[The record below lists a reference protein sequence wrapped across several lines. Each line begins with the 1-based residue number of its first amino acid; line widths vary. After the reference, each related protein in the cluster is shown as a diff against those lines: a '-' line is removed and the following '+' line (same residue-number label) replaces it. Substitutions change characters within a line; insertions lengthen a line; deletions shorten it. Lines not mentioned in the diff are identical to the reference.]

1 MLRRMESPP
10 AEESNQVEDIGAIG
24 DTAKTTKIT
33 EQDTDSFKDR
43 TEIQQDRQ
51 SPKDIRTD
59 IPGDTEPF
67 KDIKTE
73 IQGDSEPSEDIRTE
87 SQENDYENDTFE
99 DEGSEITESIKEEIQ
114 SESESCDSKTLGSDN
129 GDICHNIFSSE
140 NKKDETGIVA
150 EISESHDSKNKEEI
164 ELEDKSQQSSKAV
177 TEYHQYENVEI
188 TTDEDDEKKEF
199 KVDETITT
207 TETQSRTDIGA
218 GQDDTKSSIVVGAG
232 KDEHARSDI
241 GEGVDEPKSNE
252 EKVRSEESIVDDDEN
267 GNFQEIPEE
276 LLMVKQN
283 TVTDHGD
290 SGSDTNQIDERL
302 SIKSEDNFES
312 FDPSLGNVQ
321 NIKKDTLDEKDTNL
335 DKPETELV
343 VMETDFKPEKKEDE
357 EDLESMKDEK
367 DEDEDKSSATDTSN
381 LANIIV
387 KHVLD
392 TAVSTFNNDT
402 SFSSDE
408 GLENDE
414 GSVSK
419 ERLTTEGD
427 GSQGK
432 HQNDTDENERDE
444 RKEQLEL
451 QIDIDSLTREECLPS
466 GAESGDGQ
474 EVEFDENGNRRGEPE
489 VTSHP
494 VAMEIAVSM
503 VIDRKE
509 AEATRVTDQIQEDI
523 KEISEHISLNDTIET
538 EQNVSRTV
546 ENGVEHLSSE
556 NEADIQTSVEPQKK
570 NIFLEQQPCE
580 DEEACGSQGM
590 PKLDPL
596 PNYPDYPI
604 NYGNYKVCRK
614 LSPREKECIIIDT
627 GEILTCKNKSQEQT
641 GTLQGQ
647 SDLSENVC
655 NRSSTPQETMNNSR
669 EIFGIENNR
678 SPQRN
683 GENSFRIMKNSYDL
697 RQSPVTSPRDQYK
710 ANNIARDQTAS
721 HPNVPEN
728 IGYAHVNLSQS
739 NPDED
744 TGTSSVPATQHVL
757 FKHHDDH
764 DYETSRRQLRNEEN
778 LQKLNNESDLRHGMQ
793 PGGRITHMDYSPSRN
808 LYNTQGE
815 IDLSDPSVMVRY
827 QRNILSQNLYQNLGN
842 ASAPEVSMDHSHS
855 TDPLRMSESESAL
868 LSQMYARYGNLSS
881 QSRNMTGSY
890 SDEREIST
898 STDAVSTPP
907 RSGPV
912 PGYRTLHEQQNTWMQ
927 MFKTLEEKHQLDLQQ
942 QNRLH
947 KESLFNLQQ
956 HMENELFDQQKNFR
970 QKLTT
975 HKEALSHPLNR
986 SLSPINSVHDE
997 HSKSYSRM
1005 NDSQISRTAENL
1017 PQGRDGTLSYQ
1028 ETFQTHNSLL
1038 RNRSPSWREI
1048 YKEIRGVDAS
1058 DCDEDHSPRET
1069 VRRSL
1074 DRDFSNSPER
1084 SRSNIEGQGQ
1094 KENNLTRQSY
1104 SPRERPSRSSH
1115 QEPPRAG
1122 VYSSPMPI
1130 LRGKV
1135 NNTEQEIEPTVTPPR
1150 RDDRNS
1156 NNGDRITSPSMSEK
1170 KQSSS
1175 LQRLLESHHQE
1186 RLQQQA
1192 QRDVELAGD
1201 PTNADDVFL
1210 SASTRVSLRE
1220 KHAKH
1225 MADLREYYE
1234 KELRELR
1241 GSLLTDMTEQTP
1253 YKRVSSENQ
1262 NLVIENRLLREK
1274 IQDMENG
1281 TTVITR
1287 QCRELEQINH
1297 GLEIRAKEYAENLN
1311 ESQAKLNN
1319 FRNKMEELQFYYR
1332 EKDESAEQLE
1342 FQVKHLN
1349 DKIRAAKKTNQELTD
1364 QIQRERGVLHK
1375 ISDKCEAAER
1385 DQQLIKESLSNTEN
1399 KLYDARTEIVELKRT
1414 VSKLELENKRLSRE
1428 NDNLHRRMQTGN
1440 SILHGSFH
1448 DSFES
1453 PTSDYVPSPKRET
1466 STVTVK
1472 SPRGVKSPRS
1482 EAGSRS
1488 NTRRDNSMS
1497 ERERMNGSLGD
1508 LSVQS
1513 SSRSKSPL
1521 RNSAN
1526 GYEQLGDS
1534 VLESSID
1541 QIDTSTVSPVMRAE
1555 QDLYRLRDMMRT
1567 IGQSPNEPPKFKLKK
1582 KFYGSDIQTQTRNGD
1597 FSPGSSPKIQRKKSP
1612 SSSPKTKSTQSRRS
1626 QDSSNGILNNS
1637 SARGQ
1642 RPPSKLSVNPD
1653 EYSSPTRFD
1662 ISTDKNKSNGV
1673 IPRRHPG
1680 DGEPQRDE
1688 NKPSN
1693 KSAQSSKV
1701 KKSKKVLNG
1710 SHDSRSEVEDT
1721 LNRIRSGEYVTRPE
1735 WEDLYTSMA
1744 KPSDNQPV
1752 QPMPREEK
1760 IRDRLCNIT
1769 DLEHRYDDLSAEK
1782 RTLESTLSRIPIHGK
1797 GKQEKER
1804 VDEKL
1809 DQVEREL
1816 GSIRMSLKRYN
1827 VLKTS
1832 I

>member
-1 MLRRMESPP
+1 MGVDRC
-10 AEESNQVEDIGAIG
+10 Q
-24 DTAKTTKIT
+24 AKDSKTT
-33 EQDTDSFKDR
+33 EQDTESSKDR
-43 TEIQQDRQ
+43 TEIQQDTESSKDRTEIQ
-51 SPKDIRTD
+51 QDSESPKDIRT
-59 IPGDTEPF
+59 GDQGDSQPI

-73 IQGDSEPSEDIRTE
+73 IHGDSEHSEDIRTE

-114 SESESCDSKTLGSDN
+114 SESESCDSKTFDSDN
-129 GDICHNIFSSE
+129 GQNIVTSE
-140 NKKDETGIVA
+140 VKKDEIGIVD
-150 EISESHDSKNKEEI
+150 EKSNSHDSKNKEEM
-164 ELEDKSQQSSKAV
+164 EGDETSQQSVNMVKAV
-177 TEYHQYENVEI
+177 TEYHQYVNVEI
-188 TTDEDDEKKEF
+188 TADEDDDKKDF
-199 KVDETITT
+199 IVDEKITT
-207 TETQSRTDIGA
+207 TETKVSTDIGA
-218 GQDDTKSSIVVGAG
+218 GKVETKSKEEIV
-232 KDEHARSDI
+232 S
-241 GEGVDEPKSNE
+241 
-252 EKVRSEESIVDDDEN
+252 SEESSVNDDEN
-267 GNFQEIPEE
+267 GNFQEISEE
-276 LLMVKQN
+276 LLMVKQK
-283 TVTDHGD
+283 TISDHVD
-290 SGSDTNQIDERL
+290 SGSETNQIDERN
-302 SIKSEDNFES
+302 SIKSEENLES
-312 FDPSLGNVQ
+312 FDSSSGNVQ
-321 NIKKDTLDEKDTNL
+321 NIKTEEIRKDTLEDQTVHFEKDTNL
-335 DKPETELV
+335 EKPENEII
-343 VMETDFKPEKKEDE
+343 VMETEFKPEEKENGE
-357 EDLESMKDEK
+357 
-367 DEDEDKSSATDTSN
+367 EDEDKSSATDTSN

-408 GLENDE
+408 GLENDGE
-414 GSVSK
+414 SVSK
-419 ERLTTEGD
+419 ERLTTEVD
-427 GSQGK
+427 ESQIK
-432 HQNDTDENERDE
+432 HPDNKDEIEIDE
-444 RKEQLEL
+444 RKEWSQTVV
-451 QIDIDSLTREECLPS
+451 DSLTREECLPS
-466 GAESGDGQ
+466 GEESADGQ

-489 VTSHP
+489 ISANP

-503 VIDRKE
+503 VIDRKD

-538 EQNVSRTV
+538 EQNASRTV

-556 NEADIQTSVEPQKK
+556 NEADIQSSVEPQKK
-570 NIFLEQQPCE
+570 NIYERQQSG
-580 DEEACGSQGM
+580 EACGSQGM

-627 GEILTCKNKSQEQT
+627 GEILTCKDKSQEQKEI
-641 GTLQGQ
+641 LQGQ
-647 SDLSENVC
+647 GDPSENFC
-655 NRSSTPQETMNNSR
+655 KRSSTPQQTMNNSR

-683 GENSFRIMKNSYDL
+683 GESSFRIMKNSYDL

-710 ANNIARDQTAS
+710 ANNITRDQTAS
-721 HPNVPEN
+721 HPNVTEN

-739 NPDED
+739 KYPDED
-744 TGTSSVPATQHVL
+744 AGTSSVPANQHVL

-764 DYETSRRQLRNEEN
+764 DYETSRRQLRNEDN
-778 LQKLNNESDLRHGMQ
+778 LQKLNNESDLRHGIQ
-793 PGGRITHMDYSPSRN
+793 PGSRMQHMDHSPSRN

-827 QRNILSQNLYQNLGN
+827 QRNILSQNLHQNFAN
-842 ASAPEVSMDHSHS
+842 ASATEVSMDHSHS
-855 TDPLRMSESESAL
+855 TNPLRMSETDTAL
-868 LSQMYARYGNLSS
+868 LSQLYARYGNLSS

-890 SDEREIST
+890 SDERDIST
-898 STDAVSTPP
+898 STDAISTPP

-975 HKEALSHPLNR
+975 HKEALSHSLNR

-1048 YKEIRGVDAS
+1048 YKEIRGIDAS

-1074 DRDFSNSPER
+1074 NRDFSNSPER

-1094 KENNLTRQSY
+1094 KENNLTRQSL

-1150 RDDRNS
+1150 REDRNFNS
-1156 NNGDRITSPSMSEK
+1156 GDRVTSPSMSEK

-1201 PTNADDVFL
+1201 STNADDVFL

-1234 KELRELR
+1234 KELRDLR
-1241 GSLLTDMTEQTP
+1241 GSLLSDMTEQSP

-1274 IQDMENG
+1274 IQDMEND

-1297 GLEIRAKEYAENLN
+1297 GLEVRAKEYAENLN

-1319 FRNKMEELQFYYR
+1319 FRNKMEELQYYYR

-1349 DKIRAAKKTNQELTD
+1349 DKIRAAKKTHQELTD
-1364 QIQRERGVLHK
+1364 QIQRERGVIHK
-1375 ISDKCEAAER
+1375 ISDKYEAAER
-1385 DQQLIKESLSNTEN
+1385 DQQLMKESLSSTEN

-1414 VSKLELENKRLSRE
+1414 VSKLELENKRLCRE

-1440 SILHGSFH
+1440 TSVLHGSFH

-1453 PTSDYVPSPKRET
+1453 PSSDYAPSPKRET
-1466 STVTVK
+1466 PTVSIK

-1482 EAGSRS
+1482 EAGPRS
-1488 NTRRDNSMS
+1488 NTRRDNSLS
-1497 ERERMNGSLGD
+1497 ERERMNGSSAD

-1513 SSRSKSPL
+1513 ERKTI
-1521 RNSAN
+1521 
-1526 GYEQLGDS
+1526 LGMNIAY
-1534 VLESSID
+1534 ID
-1541 QIDTSTVSPVMRAE
+1541 
-1555 QDLYRLRDMMRT
+1555 
-1567 IGQSPNEPPKFKLKK
+1567 
-1582 KFYGSDIQTQTRNGD
+1582 
-1597 FSPGSSPKIQRKKSP
+1597 
-1612 SSSPKTKSTQSRRS
+1612 
-1626 QDSSNGILNNS
+1626 
-1637 SARGQ
+1637 
-1642 RPPSKLSVNPD
+1642 
-1653 EYSSPTRFD
+1653 
-1662 ISTDKNKSNGV
+1662 
-1673 IPRRHPG
+1673 
-1680 DGEPQRDE
+1680 
-1688 NKPSN
+1688 
-1693 KSAQSSKV
+1693 
-1701 KKSKKVLNG
+1701 
-1710 SHDSRSEVEDT
+1710 
-1721 LNRIRSGEYVTRPE
+1721 
-1735 WEDLYTSMA
+1735 
-1744 KPSDNQPV
+1744 
-1752 QPMPREEK
+1752 
-1760 IRDRLCNIT
+1760 IT
-1769 DLEHRYDDLSAEK
+1769 
-1782 RTLESTLSRIPIHGK
+1782 
-1797 GKQEKER
+1797 
-1804 VDEKL
+1804 
-1809 DQVEREL
+1809 
-1816 GSIRMSLKRYN
+1816 
-1827 VLKTS
+1827 
-1832 I
+1832 

>member
-1 MLRRMESPP
+1 
-10 AEESNQVEDIGAIG
+10 
-24 DTAKTTKIT
+24 
-33 EQDTDSFKDR
+33 
-43 TEIQQDRQ
+43 
-51 SPKDIRTD
+51 
-59 IPGDTEPF
+59 
-67 KDIKTE
+67 
-73 IQGDSEPSEDIRTE
+73 
-87 SQENDYENDTFE
+87 
-99 DEGSEITESIKEEIQ
+99 
-114 SESESCDSKTLGSDN
+114 
-129 GDICHNIFSSE
+129 
-140 NKKDETGIVA
+140 
-150 EISESHDSKNKEEI
+150 
-164 ELEDKSQQSSKAV
+164 
-177 TEYHQYENVEI
+177 
-188 TTDEDDEKKEF
+188 
-199 KVDETITT
+199 
-207 TETQSRTDIGA
+207 
-218 GQDDTKSSIVVGAG
+218 
-232 KDEHARSDI
+232 
-241 GEGVDEPKSNE
+241 
-252 EKVRSEESIVDDDEN
+252 
-267 GNFQEIPEE
+267 
-276 LLMVKQN
+276 
-283 TVTDHGD
+283 
-290 SGSDTNQIDERL
+290 
-302 SIKSEDNFES
+302 
-312 FDPSLGNVQ
+312 
-321 NIKKDTLDEKDTNL
+321 
-335 DKPETELV
+335 
-343 VMETDFKPEKKEDE
+343 
-357 EDLESMKDEK
+357 
-367 DEDEDKSSATDTSN
+367 
-381 LANIIV
+381 
-387 KHVLD
+387 
-392 TAVSTFNNDT
+392 
-402 SFSSDE
+402 
-408 GLENDE
+408 
-414 GSVSK
+414 
-419 ERLTTEGD
+419 
-427 GSQGK
+427 
-432 HQNDTDENERDE
+432 
-444 RKEQLEL
+444 
-451 QIDIDSLTREECLPS
+451 
-466 GAESGDGQ
+466 
-474 EVEFDENGNRRGEPE
+474 
-489 VTSHP
+489 
-494 VAMEIAVSM
+494 
-503 VIDRKE
+503 
-509 AEATRVTDQIQEDI
+509 
-523 KEISEHISLNDTIET
+523 
-538 EQNVSRTV
+538 
-546 ENGVEHLSSE
+546 
-556 NEADIQTSVEPQKK
+556 
-570 NIFLEQQPCE
+570 
-580 DEEACGSQGM
+580 
-590 PKLDPL
+590 
-596 PNYPDYPI
+596 
-604 NYGNYKVCRK
+604 
-614 LSPREKECIIIDT
+614 
-627 GEILTCKNKSQEQT
+627 
-641 GTLQGQ
+641 
-647 SDLSENVC
+647 
-655 NRSSTPQETMNNSR
+655 
-669 EIFGIENNR
+669 
-678 SPQRN
+678 
-683 GENSFRIMKNSYDL
+683 
-697 RQSPVTSPRDQYK
+697 
-710 ANNIARDQTAS
+710 
-721 HPNVPEN
+721 
-728 IGYAHVNLSQS
+728 
-739 NPDED
+739 
-744 TGTSSVPATQHVL
+744 
-757 FKHHDDH
+757 
-764 DYETSRRQLRNEEN
+764 
-778 LQKLNNESDLRHGMQ
+778 
-793 PGGRITHMDYSPSRN
+793 
-808 LYNTQGE
+808 
-815 IDLSDPSVMVRY
+815 
-827 QRNILSQNLYQNLGN
+827 
-842 ASAPEVSMDHSHS
+842 
-855 TDPLRMSESESAL
+855 
-868 LSQMYARYGNLSS
+868 
-881 QSRNMTGSY
+881 
-890 SDEREIST
+890 
-898 STDAVSTPP
+898 
-907 RSGPV
+907 
-912 PGYRTLHEQQNTWMQ
+912 MQ

-1135 NNTEQEIEPTVTPPR
+1135 NNTEQETEPTVTPPR
-1150 RDDRNS
+1150 RDDRNLNS
-1156 NNGDRITSPSMSEK
+1156 GDRVTSPSMSEK

-1332 EKDESAEQLE
+1332 EKDESAQQLE

-1349 DKIRAAKKTNQELTD
+1349 DKIRAAKKTNQDLTD

-1375 ISDKCEAAER
+1375 ISDKCETAER

-1440 SILHGSFH
+1440 SSILHGSFH

-1597 FSPGSSPKIQRKKSP
+1597 YSPGSSPKIQRKKSP

-1688 NKPSN
+1688 KKPSN

-1760 IRDRLCNIT
+1760 IRDRLSNIT

-1797 GKQEKER
+1797 GRQEKER